1 LPSLLDDVSDVDSPS
16 EMLAADRTLTDAEPI
31 AAGEP
36 SSVELSATDL
46 LDDDDDL
53 ADATGAADATG
64 EIEAADILEV
74 ASALRTS
81 RLPVLSAASAPL
93 TTTRMPSFA
102 AMPSGHHP
110 SSIAPLAFDVTPTRP
125 SFQSLP
131 SWVPTP
137 TSTQQIARMAGI
149 PERSPRFVMAAASVL
164 GMCVFAAVA
173 GAVLGYSR
181 PNHDATAA
189 GNPAAVHGAPRVA
202 VVSGAHE
209 EITPPPRTSTP
220 AAPTAASSSSTG
232 TIRTSPS
239 ISGVLVDGAPHKV
252 NGGAVTV
259 ACGRHM
265 VKAPGHPARL
275 VIVPCGGHA
284 SL

>member
-1 LPSLLDDVSDVDSPS
+1 
-16 EMLAADRTLTDAEPI
+16 
-31 AAGEP
+31 
-36 SSVELSATDL
+36 
-46 LDDDDDL
+46 
-53 ADATGAADATG
+53 
-64 EIEAADILEV
+64 
-74 ASALRTS
+74 
-81 RLPVLSAASAPL
+81 
-93 TTTRMPSFA
+93 MPSFA

-202 VVSGAHE
+202 VVSGAHG
-209 EITPPPRTSTP
+209 EITQPPLTAPSKDPTARGELEPSEASTPASVEAPVPRPAAARGQGRGGFSAPPPRTSTP
-220 AAPTAASSSSTG
+220 AAPAAASSSSTG
-232 TIRTSPS
+232 TIRISPS